1 MYKSKYLEKAKQR
14 LVHDATYPPIKQIDQ
29 RFKVDV
35 SPGGDN
41 MLRDADGK
49 PVKAQYINSAQIYCS
64 GMALRGYE
72 K

>member
-35 SPGGDN
+35 RPGGDN

-49 PVKAQYINSAQIYCS
+49 PVKAQFMT
-64 GMALRGYE
+64 GMSLRGYE

>member
-14 LVHDATYPPIKQIDQ
+14 LG
-29 RFKVDV
+29 FKVDV
-35 SPGGDN
+35 RPGGDN

-49 PVKAQYINSAQIYCS
+49 PVKAQYINSAQIYRSTFDVQNCTAGS
-64 GMALRGYE
+64 SMTGMALRGYE